1 MEVSEIIRRAIEIG
15 KSNGE
20 ITFAQV
26 NELCPPDQNPEVVE
40 RLFEA
45 LHDQGINVV
54 EP

>member
-1 MEVSEIIRRAIEIG
+1 MKVQEVIRRAIEIG
-15 KSNGE
+15 KPNGE

-26 NELCPPDQNPEVVE
+26 NELCGPDADPEVVE

-45 LHDQGINVV
+45 LRDEGINVV